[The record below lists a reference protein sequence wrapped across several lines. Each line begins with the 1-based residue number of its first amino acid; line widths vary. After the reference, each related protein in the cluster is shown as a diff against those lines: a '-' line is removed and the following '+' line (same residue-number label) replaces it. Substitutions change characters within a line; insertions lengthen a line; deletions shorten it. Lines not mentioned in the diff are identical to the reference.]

1 VAERECRATNNATE
15 APSLSSS
22 AEDVVDHGQRARVAA
37 LDGAGL
43 PALRALQPLPGPARQ
58 QRPARPGQD
67 PSHTT
72 AYSHTIVSSTA
83 GDFSIAFSAE
93 LLTV

>member
-1 VAERECRATNNATE
+1 MAWTSGNRTLA
-15 APSLSSS
+15 SSS
-22 AEDVVDHGQRARVAA
+22 AEKVVDHGQRARVAT

-43 PALRALQPLPGPARQ
+43 PALRALQPLPGPARP

-67 PSHTT
+67 PSHTI
-72 AYSHTIVSSTA
+72 AYSHTCRLRQAIPLLL
-83 GDFSIAFSAE
+83 SAE